1 MKINCKLDYKG
12 ILETINDL
20 CSTTQTNYYFL
31 MHPRVPHDF
40 IFPLKLGLRIVNKN
54 NFIQKLAFNNIIF
67 LMYISRL
74 TLYMLLYAYL
84 IND

>member
-31 MHPRVPHDF
+31 MH
-40 IFPLKLGLRIVNKN
+40 PLKLGLRIVNKN

-74 TLYMLLYAYL
+74 TLYMVLYAYL